1 MRALRFM
8 LIFAAAL
15 AFASGRGLAQEPPPP
30 SPKPR
35 PDTLI
40 VFAAASMKEAL
51 DEIAA
56 AFNPSVKKPVA
67 TSYAGSSQLA
77 RQIEQDAPADIF
89 ISADNDWMDYLQ
101 DKGLIQRG
109 SRVELLSNRLVLVGG
124 KDAKPIEIAPG
135 FDLAG
140 ALKGGR
146 LAMALVDAVPAG
158 KYGKA
163 ALENLK
169 VWDSVNDK
177 VAQADNVRA
186 ALLLVSRGESPL
198 GIVYATDALADKS
211 VVTVGAFPED
221 SHPPIRYPVALTKKA
236 SPQAA
241 TFLDFLQ
248 SDEARS
254 IFEERGFIVLR

>member
-1 MRALRFM
+1 MRFLAGFALIIA
-8 LIFAAAL
+8 LL
-15 AFASGRGLAQEPPPP
+15 AFAPGSPAAQEPPLP
-30 SPKPR
+30 SAKPK
-35 PDTLI
+35 PDTLV
-40 VFAAASMKEAL
+40 VFAAASLKEAV

-67 TSYAGSSQLA
+67 VSYAGSSQLA

-101 DKGLIQRG
+101 NKGLIQRG

-124 KDAKPIEIAPG
+124 KDAKPIAIAPG

-169 VWDSVNDK
+169 VWESVKDK
-177 VAQADNVRA
+177 VAQADNVRG

-198 GIVYATDALADKS
+198 GIVYTTDALADKS
-211 VVTVGAFPED
+211 VVTAGTFPED
-221 SHPPIRYPVALTKKA
+221 SHPPIRYPVALTKRAKA
-236 SPQAA
+236 QAA
-241 TFLDFLQ
+241 TFLDFVQ
-248 SDEARS
+248 SDTARR
-254 IFEERGFIVLR
+254 IFEKHGFTVLR